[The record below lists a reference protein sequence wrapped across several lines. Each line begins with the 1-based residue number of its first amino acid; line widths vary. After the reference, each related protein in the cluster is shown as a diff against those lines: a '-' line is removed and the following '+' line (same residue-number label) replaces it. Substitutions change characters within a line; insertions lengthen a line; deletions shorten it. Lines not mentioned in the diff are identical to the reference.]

1 MVQNRIAGS
10 RTARTRA
17 RMVLA
22 EDPRVSAPPS
32 SQRRP
37 GDFPDL
43 RAVAYV
49 ARRGWWAILLAVV
62 ACAVFAEAAGSRGE
76 VRYEATTGVLI
87 GPTLGDPA
95 QVRAAEARVPTY
107 AQLATSRR
115 VVRAARARLR
125 LRENVDALVD
135 AVTARSE
142 GAGRLLTITAQ
153 ATTAA
158 GAARLANA
166 IAAVLGPTVL
176 GARRSVVREF
186 HQVDPAVPPRGPIA
200 SHQRVLTAFG
210 AVAGALACLT
220 LLLIIEYFR
229 GRVTTGQELAEVT
242 GAPLLAT
249 LRTGRATAGYDVLAA
264 RIALAGEGAPMRT
277 ILVTGDGVTD
287 VADRLADTVDDAGR
301 PAARVALPPTATPD
315 AVRRAI
321 DVERDRRIL
330 IDAPAPDRSPAGL
343 TCARIADATI
353 LVARQGRSSRESL
366 AQSAAN
372 LRQAGGTLLGV
383 ALLVKHGRVGAGTP
397 PLAATADPP
406 RASNGS
412 PEPA

>member
-1 MVQNRIAGS
+1 
-10 RTARTRA
+10 
-17 RMVLA
+17 
-22 EDPRVSAPPS
+22 VSARPS
-32 SQRRP
+32 SQRRS

-49 ARRGWWAILLAVV
+49 ARRRWWAILLAAV
-62 ACAVFAEAAGSRGE
+62 AFAVLAEAAGSRGE
-76 VRYEATTGVLI
+76 VRYEASTGVLI
-87 GPTLGDPA
+87 GPILGDPA

-115 VVRAARARLR
+115 VVGVARARLR
-125 LRENVDALVD
+125 IRESVDALVH

-142 GAGRLLTITAQ
+142 GSGRLLTITAQ

-166 IAAVLGPTVL
+166 IAAALGPTVL
-176 GARRSVVREF
+176 GARAAVVREF

-200 SHQRVLTAFG
+200 SHQRVLTAFA

-229 GRVTTGQELAEVT
+229 GRITTGQELAEVT

-249 LRTGRATAGYDVLAA
+249 LRTGRAAAGYDVLAA
-264 RIALAGEGAPMRT
+264 RIALAGEGAPIRA

-287 VADRLADTVDDAGR
+287 VADRLADAVNDAGQ
-301 PAARVALPPTATPD
+301 PVARVALPPTATPD
-315 AVRRAI
+315 AVRSAI
-321 DVERDRRIL
+321 EAERDRRIV
-330 IDAPAPDRSPAGL
+330 IDAPAPDRFPAGL
-343 TCARIADATI
+343 TCAGIANATV

-383 ALLVKHGRVGAGTP
+383 ALLVKRGRLRAGTAR
-397 PLAATADPP
+397 LAATSDPP
-406 RASNGS
+406 RAARGS

>member
-1 MVQNRIAGS
+1 
-10 RTARTRA
+10 
-17 RMVLA
+17 MVLA
-22 EDPRVSAPPS
+22 EDPRVSARPS

-49 ARRGWWAILLAVV
+49 ARRGWWAILLGAV
-62 ACAVFAEAAGSRGE
+62 AFAVLAEAAGSRGE

-87 GPTLGDPA
+87 GPMLGDPA

-125 LRENVDALVD
+125 LRESVDALRH
-135 AVTARSE
+135 AVTA
-142 GAGRLLTITAQ
+142 AGSSRLLTITAQ

-176 GARRSVVREF
+176 GARRAVVPEF
-186 HQVDPAVPPRGPIA
+186 HQVDPAVAPRGPIV
-200 SHQRVLTAFG
+200 SHQRALTAFA

-229 GRVTTGQELAEVT
+229 GRIITGQELAEVT

-249 LRTGRATAGYDVLAA
+249 LRTGRAAAGYDVLAA
-264 RIALAGEGAPMRT
+264 RIALAGDGTPMRA
-277 ILVTGDGVTD
+277 ILVTGDGGTD
-287 VADRLADTVDDAGR
+287 VADRLADAVDDAGQ
-301 PAARVALPPTATPD
+301 PVARVALAPTATPD
-315 AVRRAI
+315 AIRSAI
-321 DVERDRRIL
+321 EAERDRRIV
-330 IDAPAPDRSPAGL
+330 IDAPAPDRFAAGL
-343 TCARIADATI
+343 ICAGIADATI

-366 AQSAAN
+366 AQSSAN

-383 ALLVKHGRVGAGTP
+383 ALLVKRGRVRAGTAR
-397 PLAATADPP
+397 LAATADPP
-406 RASNGS
+406 RAAEGS

>member
-1 MVQNRIAGS
+1 
-10 RTARTRA
+10 
-17 RMVLA
+17 
-22 EDPRVSAPPS
+22 VSARPS
-32 SQRRP
+32 SQRSP

-49 ARRGWWAILLAVV
+49 ARRGWWAILLAAV

-76 VRYEATTGVLI
+76 VRYEASTGVLI

-107 AQLATSRR
+107 AQLATSGR

-125 LRENVDALVD
+125 LPESVDAVLH

-142 GAGRLLTITAQ
+142 GSGRLLTITAQ

-166 IAAVLGPTVL
+166 IAEVLGPTVL

-200 SHQRVLTAFG
+200 SHQRVLTAFA

-220 LLLIIEYFR
+220 LLLIIQYFR
-229 GRVTTGQELAEVT
+229 GRITTGHELAEVT

-249 LRTGRATAGYDVLAA
+249 LRTGPAAAYDVLAA
-264 RIALAGEGAPMRT
+264 RIELAGEGTPMRAV
-277 ILVTGDGVTD
+277 LVAGDDVRE
-287 VADRLADTVDDAGR
+287 VADRLADAIDDAGQ
-301 PAARVALPPTATPD
+301 PVARVALAPTATPD
-315 AVRRAI
+315 AVRSAV
-321 DVERDRRIL
+321 DAESQRRVV

-343 TCARIADATI
+343 TCAAIADATI
-353 LVARQGRSSRESL
+353 IVARQGLSSRESL

-372 LRQAGGTLLGV
+372 VRQAGGTLLGV
-383 ALLVKHGRVGAGTP
+383 ALLVKRRRVRAGRARV
-397 PLAATADPP
+397 AATADGP
-406 RASNGS
+406 RAVTGS

>member
-1 MVQNRIAGS
+1 
-10 RTARTRA
+10 
-17 RMVLA
+17 
-22 EDPRVSAPPS
+22 VSARPS

-49 ARRGWWAILLAVV
+49 ARRGWWAILVAAV
-62 ACAVFAEAAGSRGE
+62 ACAMLAEAAGSRGE
-76 VRYEATTGVLI
+76 IRYEASTGVLI

-107 AQLATSRR
+107 AQLATSGR

-125 LRENVDALVD
+125 LRESVDALVH

-142 GAGRLLTITAQ
+142 GSGRLLTITAQ
-153 ATTAA
+153 ATTAV

-176 GARRSVVREF
+176 GAGRSVAREF
-186 HQVDPAVPPRGPIA
+186 HQVDPAVPPGGPIA
-200 SHQRVLTAFG
+200 SHQRVLTAFA

-229 GRVTTGQELAEVT
+229 GRITTGRELAEVT

-249 LRTGRATAGYDVLAA
+249 LRTGRAAAGYDVLAA
-264 RIALAGEGAPMRT
+264 RIALAGEGAPMRA
-277 ILVTGDGVTD
+277 ILVTGDGAQD
-287 VADRLADTVDDAGR
+287 VADRLADAVEDAGQ
-301 PAARVALPPTATPD
+301 PVARVALPPTATPD
-315 AVRRAI
+315 AVRGAI
-321 DVERDRRIL
+321 EAERDRRIV
-330 IDAPAPDRSPAGL
+330 IDAPAPDRFPAGL

-353 LVARQGRSSRESL
+353 LVARQGRSPRESL

-372 LRQAGGTLLGV
+372 VRQAGGTLLGV
-383 ALLVKHGRVGAGTP
+383 ALLVKRGRVRAKTHRP
-397 PLAATADPP
+397 VTTADPRRAADPP
-406 RASNGS
+406 RAAEGS

>member
-1 MVQNRIAGS
+1 
-10 RTARTRA
+10 
-17 RMVLA
+17 MVLA
-22 EDPRVSAPPS
+22 EDPRVSTRPS

-49 ARRGWWAILLAVV
+49 AWRGWWAILLGAV
-62 ACAVFAEAAGSRGE
+62 AFAVLAEAAGSRGE

-87 GPTLGDPA
+87 GPMLGDPA

-115 VVRAARARLR
+115 VVWAARARLR
-125 LRENVDALVD
+125 LRESVDALLH

-142 GAGRLLTITAQ
+142 GSSRLLTITAQ

-176 GARRSVVREF
+176 GARRAVVPEF
-186 HQVDPAVPPRGPIA
+186 HQVDPAVPPRRPIA
-200 SHQRVLTAFG
+200 SHQRALTAFA

-229 GRVTTGQELAEVT
+229 GRIITGQELAEVT

-249 LRTGRATAGYDVLAA
+249 LRTGRAAAGYDVLAA
-264 RIALAGEGAPMRT
+264 RIALAGDGTPMRA
-277 ILVTGDGVTD
+277 ILVTGDGGTD
-287 VADRLADTVDDAGR
+287 VADRLADAVDDAGQ
-301 PAARVALPPTATPD
+301 PVARVALPPTATPD
-315 AVRRAI
+315 AVRSAI
-321 DVERDRRIL
+321 EAERDRRIV
-330 IDAPAPDRSPAGL
+330 IDAPAPDRFAAGL
-343 TCARIADATI
+343 TCAGIADATI

-366 AQSAAN
+366 AQSSAN

-383 ALLVKHGRVGAGTP
+383 ALLVKRGRVRAGTAR
-397 PLAATADPP
+397 LAATADPP
-406 RASNGS
+406 RAAEGS

>member
-1 MVQNRIAGS
+1 
-10 RTARTRA
+10 
-17 RMVLA
+17 
-22 EDPRVSAPPS
+22 VSAPPS
-32 SQRRP
+32 SQRHP

-49 ARRGWWAILLAVV
+49 ARRGWWAILLAAV
-62 ACAVFAEAAGSRGE
+62 ASAVLAHAAGSRGD

-87 GPTLGDPA
+87 GATLGDPA

-115 VVRAARARLR
+115 VVRAARARLQ
-125 LRENVDALVD
+125 LRENVDALLH

-142 GAGRLLTITAQ
+142 GAGRVLTITAQ

-200 SHQRVLTAFG
+200 SHQRALTAFA

-229 GRVTTGQELAEVT
+229 GRITTGQELAEVT

-249 LRTGRATAGYDVLAA
+249 LRTDRAAGYDVLAA
-264 RIALAGEGAPMRT
+264 RIALAAEGAPMRT

-287 VADRLADTVDDAGR
+287 VADRLADTVDDEGQ
-301 PAARVALPPTATPD
+301 PVARVALPPTASPD
-315 AVRRAI
+315 AVRSAT
-321 DVERDRRIL
+321 DVERNRRIL
-330 IDAPAPDRSPAGL
+330 IAAPAPDRFPAGM

-383 ALLVKHGRVGAGTP
+383 VLLVKRGRVRAGTP
-397 PLAATADPP
+397 PLAATAGPP
-406 RASNGS
+406 GAATRS

>member
-1 MVQNRIAGS
+1 
-10 RTARTRA
+10 
-17 RMVLA
+17 
-22 EDPRVSAPPS
+22 VSAHPS

-49 ARRGWWAILLAVV
+49 ARRGWWAILLAAV
-62 ACAVFAEAAGSRGE
+62 ACAAFAEAAGSRGE
-76 VRYEATTGVLI
+76 VRYEASAGVLI

-107 AQLATSRR
+107 AQLATSER

-125 LRENVDALVD
+125 LRESVDALRQT
-135 AVTARSE
+135 VTARSE
-142 GAGRLLTITAQ
+142 GSGRLLTITAQ

-158 GAARLANA
+158 GATRLANA

-186 HQVDPAVPPRGPIA
+186 HQVDPAVPPRAPIA
-200 SHQRVLTAFG
+200 SHQRVLTAFA

-220 LLLIIEYFR
+220 LLLIIAYFR
-229 GRVTTGQELAEVT
+229 GRITTGQELAEVT
-242 GAPLLAT
+242 GAPLLGT
-249 LRTGRATAGYDVLAA
+249 LRTGRAAAGYDVLAA
-264 RIALAGEGAPMRT
+264 RIALAGEGAPIRA
-277 ILVTGDGVTD
+277 ILVTGDGGTD
-287 VADRLADTVDDAGR
+287 VADRLADAVDDSGQLV
-301 PAARVALPPTATPD
+301 ARVALPPTTTPD
-315 AVRRAI
+315 AVRSAI
-321 DVERDRRIL
+321 EAERDRRIV
-330 IDAPAPDRSPAGL
+330 IDAPAPDRFPAGL
-343 TCARIADATI
+343 ICARIADATI

-383 ALLVKHGRVGAGTP
+383 ALLVKGGRPRAAMGRLV
-397 PLAATADPP
+397 ATADPP
-406 RASNGS
+406 RAAEGS

>member
-1 MVQNRIAGS
+1 
-10 RTARTRA
+10 
-17 RMVLA
+17 
-22 EDPRVSAPPS
+22 VSARPS
-32 SQRRP
+32 SQRSP

-49 ARRGWWAILLAVV
+49 ARRGWWAILLAAV

-76 VRYEATTGVLI
+76 VRYEASTGVLI

-107 AQLATSRR
+107 AQLATSGR

-125 LRENVDALVD
+125 LPESVDAVLH

-142 GAGRLLTITAQ
+142 GSGRLLTITAQ

-166 IAAVLGPTVL
+166 IAEVLGPTVL

-200 SHQRVLTAFG
+200 SHQRVLTAFA

-220 LLLIIEYFR
+220 LLLIIQYFR
-229 GRVTTGQELAEVT
+229 GRITTGHELAEVT

-249 LRTGRATAGYDVLAA
+249 LRTGRAAAGYDVLAA
-264 RIALAGEGAPMRT
+264 RIALAGEGAPMRA
-277 ILVTGDGVTD
+277 ILVTGDGAKD
-287 VADRLADTVDDAGR
+287 VADRLADAVEDAGQ
-301 PAARVALPPTATPD
+301 PVARVALPPTATPD
-315 AVRRAI
+315 AIRSAI
-321 DVERDRRIL
+321 EAERDRRIV
-330 IDAPAPDRSPAGL
+330 IDAPAPDRFPAGL

-366 AQSAAN
+366 AQSSAN
-372 LRQAGGTLLGV
+372 LRQAGRTLLGV
-383 ALLVKHGRVGAGTP
+383 ALLMKCGRLRAAMGRLTATANP
-397 PLAATADPP
+397 PRAADPP
-406 RASNGS
+406 RAAEGS